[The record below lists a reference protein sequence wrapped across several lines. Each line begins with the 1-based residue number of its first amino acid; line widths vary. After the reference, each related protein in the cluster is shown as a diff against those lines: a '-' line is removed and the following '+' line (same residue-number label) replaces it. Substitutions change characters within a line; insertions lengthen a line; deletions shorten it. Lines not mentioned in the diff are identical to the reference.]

1 MIERAESTGTTGTT
15 STDGGLRTAVGTDAP
30 PEVIFRDGSRAT
42 VARTA
47 HSPSS
52 TGSHSVGAGHPLGH
66 PGPPSSAARHRDFA
80 RDIVAGDT
88 AAAAFSGVAAGLLAW
103 QAGWAP
109 AAPVFA
115 VLVAASGWALV
126 WPALLGL
133 ARAYEVRYLGHGSE
147 ELSRVVSSGIAG
159 LALVGVLGWT
169 WLSASIAPFAVS
181 GVLLTLLLSVV
192 SRSVLRARLHRDNLA
207 GATYRR
213 VLLVGEEREVT
224 RLTTRIHRNR
234 YHGWHIVAAAGPAAG
249 GSVPGS
255 PVRLG
260 PADTVTDVLDA
271 ARHCNADLVLLAPS
285 GGSRLVAVDELERSL
300 HAEGR
305 EVALAPPLVE
315 AVGPRVAVEPVCGLP
330 VVLLSPPELGGP
342 RRVIKAVADRGA
354 ALLAVL
360 VLLPVLLAIALLIRL
375 DSRGPAL
382 FVQTRV
388 GRHGRAFRIYKFR
401 TMFVDAEERLTA
413 LTALNDGAGPL
424 FKMRSD
430 PRITR
435 VGRFLRRT
443 SLDELPQLLNV
454 VTGDMSIVG
463 PRPPLPAEVAQYDPV
478 TRRRLLV
485 QPGITGLWQVHGRS
499 DLSWEESSRLDVR
512 YVENWSL
519 GFDLSILVRTV
530 RAVVQARGAY

>member
-1 MIERAESTGTTGTT
+1 M
-15 STDGGLRTAVGTDAP
+15 AP
-30 PEVIFRDGSRAT
+30 VRSHEVLA
-42 VARTA
+42 
-47 HSPSS
+47 
-52 TGSHSVGAGHPLGH
+52 
-66 PGPPSSAARHRDFA
+66 GPPSPTARHRDFA
-80 RDIVAGDT
+80 RDIAAGDT
-88 AAAAFSGVAAGLLAW
+88 VAAGASALVAGLVAW
-103 QAGWAP
+103 RAGWTP
-109 AAPVFA
+109 ASPAFA
-115 VLVAASGWALV
+115 LTVAAIGWAAL

-133 ARAYEVRYLGHGSE
+133 HRAYEVRFLGHGSE
-147 ELSRVVSSGIAG
+147 ELSRVVRSWVA
-159 LALVGVLGWT
+159 AMAVVGVLGWS
-169 WLSASIAPFAVS
+169 WLPSRIAADVVA
-181 GVLLTLLLSVV
+181 GVCATVLLSIV

-213 VLLVGEEREVT
+213 VLVVGDAHEVG
-224 RLTTRIHRNR
+224 RLTARMNRNR
-234 YHGWHIVAAAGPAAG
+234 YHGWHVVASAGDAGSAADPAVDA
-249 GSVPGS
+249 

-260 PADTVTDVLDA
+260 QADTVTEVLDA
-271 ARHCNADLVLLAPS
+271 ARHCHADLVLLAPS
-285 GGSRLVAVDELERSL
+285 GGSRLAAVDELERAL

-330 VVLLSPPELGGP
+330 VLHLSPPELGGP
-342 RRVIKAVADRGA
+342 RRSIKAVADRAA
-354 ALLAVL
+354 ALVAVL
-360 VLLPVLLAIALLIRL
+360 LLLPVLIGVAVLVRM

-401 TMFVDAEERLTA
+401 TMFVDAEERLAA
-413 LTALNDGAGPL
+413 LAALNDGAGPL

-454 VTGDMSIVG
+454 VLGDMSVVG
-463 PRPPLPAEVAQYDPV
+463 PRPPLPSEVEQYDAV